1 LTGQRDRGEL
11 RNLLPDVCRLISSR
25 CQAKMKPCCRSTR
38 ALALSVAVVVFG
50 CADERASSSSQS
62 ATPSTPTPIDQ
73 LLAASA
79 GGPPGEVIAAAVHVD
94 ESDLG
99 PGGVASESIVL
110 VGAGDIASC
119 ESSGDEATAALL
131 DSIPGVVF
139 VAGDNAYDYGTWQQY
154 ADCYGPSWGR
164 HRERTLPA
172 PGNHDYNTPGAAGY
186 YRYFGDAA
194 GDPERGYYSTDL
206 GAWHVV
212 VLNSNVPR
220 GPDSD
225 QIRWL
230 RADLAADSSACTLAI
245 FHHPRFNSGGNHGDN
260 RSVGTFWQAL
270 YEGGAD
276 VIVNGHEHIYERF
289 GPQTPLAEPDPARGI
304 RQFTVGTGGRS
315 HYHIG
320 RIRANS
326 EVRESDSWGVLKLT
340 LSNGGYAWEFVP
352 VAGSTFRD
360 SGSAVCH

>member
-1 LTGQRDRGEL
+1 MKLRCLT
-11 RNLLPDVCRLISSR
+11 P
-25 CQAKMKPCCRSTR
+25 R
-38 ALALSVAVVVFG
+38 ALALSVVVVSYG
-50 CADERASSSSQS
+50 CADTSPNPSGQS
-62 ATPSTPTPIDQ
+62 AETSIPTPIDQ
-73 LLAASA
+73 LLAAST
-79 GGPPGEVIAAAVHVD
+79 GGPADDVIAAAVQLD
-94 ESDLG
+94 EGEVG
-99 PGGVASESIVL
+99 PGGVRSESIVL

-119 ESSGDEATAALL
+119 ASPGDEATAELL

-139 VAGDNAYDYGTWQQY
+139 TAGDNAYDYGTAQQF
-154 ADCYGPSWGR
+154 ADCYEPSWGR

-172 PGNHDYNTPGAAGY
+172 PGNHDYNTPGATG
-186 YRYFGDAA
+186 YFGYFGEAA
-194 GDPERGYYSTDL
+194 GDPARGYYSTDL

-212 VLNSNVPR
+212 VLNSSVAR
-220 GPDSD
+220 GPNSD

-230 RADLAADSSACTLAI
+230 RADLAASSSACTLAI